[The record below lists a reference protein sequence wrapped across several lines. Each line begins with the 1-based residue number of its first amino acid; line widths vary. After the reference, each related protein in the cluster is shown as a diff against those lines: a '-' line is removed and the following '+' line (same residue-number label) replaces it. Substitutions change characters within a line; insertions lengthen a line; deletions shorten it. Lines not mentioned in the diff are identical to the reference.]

1 MCCPSADCDEPFV
14 RGRQLRRHVHQ
25 VPHGPQPAQGVS
37 RDAPV
42 HRSSV
47 QDPEG
52 ERTTGKTLAVRYGE
66 IVLQKK
72 KKKTLEEKRL
82 PESIIC

>member
-1 MCCPSADCDEPFV
+1 MCRPSADCDEPLV

-37 RDAPV
+37 GDAPV
-42 HRSSV
+42 HRSPV

-52 ERTTGKTLAVRYGE
+52 ERTTGKTLAVRYGG
-66 IVLQKK
+66 ITLKK
-72 KKKTLEEKRL
+72 PLEELL
-82 PESIIC
+82 PESIIY